1 MQQMSE
7 EHLVARKLY
16 QRMASSTSM
25 LARNRFDDIGL
36 YGIRAAIAQVEDK
49 AVRAMLL
56 AYTEMDF
63 ATPAGLLNLLG
74 EYERSFKEQP

>member
-1 MQQMSE
+1 MQISE
-7 EHLVARKLY
+7 QQIIARKLY
-16 QRMASSTSM
+16 QRMASSTPM
-25 LARNRFDDIGL
+25 LASGRFDQLGL
-36 YGIRAAIAQVEDK
+36 YGIRAALAQVDDE

-74 EYERSFKEQP
+74 EYERSFKETP